1 MNFREHFLQC
11 WYFMNCD
18 VSKWLCWVDFYVSK
32 HYEMFDSQCQK
43 LLSFNCNCHTTLSDA
58 YHHVKWVRI
67 AKNIQWKVR
76 TIKKTQWVLRH
87 KSRRNFES
95 FLFLLFYS
103 RSLPQLMSCDKSRW
117 IIACVTTTRER
128 HIYWELHNAH
138 IEKAKEKY
146 ILKILSWLNVTW
158 WIYFFIFFFSFRF
171 RADSFGTS
179 SFTICLS
186 HTTAKWINWIDV
198 NMQNFIF

>member
-1 MNFREHFLQC
+1 MIMLSGFLCFKALWNVRFTMPKTFVFQLQLSHNIERRISSC
-11 WYFMNCD
+11 EVGENSKKYSMKSQNYKKNLNGFYDIKVEEISRVFYFFCFT
-18 VSKWLCWVDFYVSK
+18 LARF
-32 HYEMFDSQCQK
+32 
-43 LLSFNCNCHTTLSDA
+43 LSWCR
-58 YHHVKWVRI
+58 VI
-67 AKNIQWKVR
+67 
-76 TIKKTQWVLRH
+76 
-87 KSRRNFES
+87 
-95 FLFLLFYS
+95 
-103 RSLPQLMSCDKSRW
+103 KSRW

-198 NMQNFIF
+198 NMQKLYFLNLLFLS